1 MAKKEMIIFAL
12 AFALLLSVQT
22 VLAYEINYTLNA
34 VEFSDLSIRSM
45 KYEPYP
51 VEPGE
56 TFDLWIK
63 VQNFGNSDATDA
75 SCTLV
80 TTYPFSIYSGT
91 AEQKFGELGSQEQT
105 ILQYKIKVD
114 ENAVEGE
121 NEFSIKCSENGISW
135 KTEKITISVQTRYAT
150 LNIKNVKTDPLMIA
164 PGEKSKLLVT
174 VENMADS
181 SMKDITITLN
191 LDNLD
196 IAPSGEIPQQK
207 LRRINAGAISDI
219 IFNIVAL
226 PTAEAGIYKVPIS
239 ISYTDEL
246 GKAYSESSIISIE
259 VGAKPDFYVLA
270 DSTTINTAQKT
281 GTVSVRIVN
290 RGIANLRYVDVELL
304 ESKDYKILSP
314 SKFYIGEVSS
324 DDYETADFKISAAT
338 NKDFVLPLKISYKD
352 ASNNVYSEQ
361 IDVSFKMLSSSEA
374 GGKGSSWFVP
384 VLLLVIAGYVGYRFY
399 KKRKKK

>member
-1 MAKKEMIIFAL
+1 MAKKEIVILAL
-12 AFALLLSVQT
+12 AFMLLLSVQT
-22 VLAYEINYTLNA
+22 ALAYEINYTLNA
-34 VEFSDLSIRSM
+34 VEFSDLSMRSL

-63 VQNFGNSDATDA
+63 VQNYGNSDATDA
-75 SCTLV
+75 SCVLLTK
-80 TTYPFSIYSGT
+80 YPFSIYSGT
-91 AEQKFGELGSQEQT
+91 AEQNFGELGSQKQV
-105 ILQYKIKVD
+105 ILEYKIRVD
-114 ENAVEGE
+114 ENAVEGD
-121 NEFSIKCSENGISW
+121 NEFNIKCSENGISW
-135 KTEKITISVQTRYAT
+135 KTEKIRISVQTRYAT

-174 VENMADS
+174 VENLADS

-191 LDNLD
+191 LSDVD

-207 LRRINAGAISDI
+207 LRRINAGSLSDV

-246 GKAYSESSIISIE
+246 GKAYSENSIISIE
-259 VGAKPDFYVLA
+259 VGAKPDFYVLVGE
-270 DSTTINTAQKT
+270 TTINTAQKT

-290 RGIANLRYVDVELL
+290 KGVTNLKYVDVELL
-304 ESKDYKILSP
+304 ESDDYKILSP
-314 SKFYIGEVSS
+314 SKFYIGEVDS
-324 DDYETADFKISAAT
+324 DDYETADFKISAKT
-338 NKDFVLPLKISYKD
+338 SKDFELPLEISYKD

-384 VLLLVIAGYVGYRFY
+384 VLLLVIAGYFGYRFY

>member
-1 MAKKEMIIFAL
+1 MVKKETVILIM

-22 VLAYEINYTLNA
+22 ALAYEINY
-34 VEFSDLSIRSM
+34 SISSTSTANLVM
-45 KYEPYP
+45 KSLRYDPYP

-63 VQNFGNSDATDA
+63 VQNFGNMDISEA
-75 SCTLV
+75 SCTLL
-80 TTYPFSIYSGT
+80 TPYPFSIYSGE
-91 AEQKFGELGSQEQT
+91 AEQKFGELNAIEQR
-105 ILQYKIKVD
+105 ILEYKIRVD

-121 NEFSIKCSENGISW
+121 NELSLKCTDGRGWSTQQIKIQ
-135 KTEKITISVQTRYAT
+135 IQTRYAT
-150 LNIKNVKTDPLMIA
+150 LNIKNVKTDPLMIS
-164 PGEKSKLLVT
+164 PGEKSRLLVT
-174 VENMADS
+174 VENLADS

-191 LDNLD
+191 LTDVD

-226 PTAEAGIYKVPIS
+226 PTAEAGIYKLPIS
-239 ISYTDEL
+239 IAYTDEL
-246 GKAYSESSIISIE
+246 GKEYSENSMISIE

-270 DSTTINTAQKT
+270 DSTTITTSQKT

-290 RGIANLRYVDVELL
+290 KGITGLKYVDVELL
-304 ESKDYKILSP
+304 ESDDYKILSP

-324 DDYETADFKISAAT
+324 DDYETADFKISAKT
-338 NKDFVLPLKISYKD
+338 SRDFVMPLKISYRD

-361 IDVSFKMLSSSEA
+361 MDVPFKMLSSSEA
-374 GGKGSSWFVP
+374 GGKGNGWFVP
-384 VLLLVIAGYVGYRFY
+384 VILLIIAGYFGYRFY